1 MEKTSKCNR
10 KTAVAELE
18 ENMTGITKDM
28 TMGEIVSTQPD
39 VIPILMSAGMHC
51 IGCPSS
57 AGESLEMA
65 AQVHGI
71 DIDELMKAIEQ
82 A

>member
-1 MEKTSKCNR
+1 
-10 KTAVAELE
+10 
-18 ENMTGITKDM
+18 MTGITKDM
-28 TMGEIVSTQPD
+28 TMGQIVSEQPD

-65 AQVHGI
+65 AAVHGI
-71 DIDELMKAIEQ
+71 DIDELMKAIEE

>member
-1 MEKTSKCNR
+1 
-10 KTAVAELE
+10 
-18 ENMTGITKDM
+18 MTGITKDM
-28 TMGEIVSTQPD
+28 TMGQIVSEQPD

-65 AQVHGI
+65 AAVHGI
-71 DIDELMKAIEQ
+71 DIDELMEALVPQI
-82 A
+82 AG